1 MAELDDLAL
10 FAGVVEHGGFA
21 AAERVLGT
29 PKSRLSRRVAA
40 LEKDL
45 GVRLL
50 QRSTRHFSVTDV
62 GQDVYRHARAMLD
75 EARAARETVARLS
88 AQPRGLVRVACPV
101 ALAQV
106 QLASLLP
113 EFLALHPQVQ
123 VQVAVGNRRVDLIEE
138 GIDLALR
145 VRTRLDDDGSLVLR
159 RLGDVQELL
168 VASPAYLAQ
177 APALDAPADL
187 AAHATLNSSEDLNR
201 QAWELHG
208 PEGRIERVPLGRPR
222 LMASDFGLLHAAATA
237 GQGVALL
244 PEIFC
249 GRAVERGELA
259 VVLPAWRLPM
269 GIFHL
274 VYPTRRGV
282 LPAVRALIEFLVE
295 RLPPMIEQ
303 ARMGCTG
310 RDCA

>member
-10 FAGVVEHGGFA
+10 FAGVVDHGGFA
-21 AAERVLGT
+21 AAERALGT

-88 AQPRGLVRVACPV
+88 AQPRGLVRIACPV

-106 QLASLLP
+106 QMAALLP
-113 EFLALHPQVQ
+113 EFLERHPLVQ
-123 VQVAVGNRRVDLIEE
+123 VHVAVGNRRVDLIEE

-145 VRTRLDDDGSLVLR
+145 VRSRIDDDASLVLR
-159 RLGDVQELL
+159 RLGEVQELL

-177 APALDAPADL
+177 APALESPQDL
-187 AAHATLNSSEDLNR
+187 AAHATLNNSEDLNR

-208 PEGRIERVPLGRPR
+208 PEGRIERVALGRPR
-222 LMASDFGLLHAAATA
+222 VMASDFGLLQAAALA

-249 GRAVERGELA
+249 GRAVERGELV
-259 VVLPAWRLPM
+259 VVLPEWRTPM
-269 GIFHL
+269 GLFHL

-282 LPAVRALIEFLVE
+282 LPAVRALIDFLVE

-303 ARMGCTG
+303 ARLGCTG